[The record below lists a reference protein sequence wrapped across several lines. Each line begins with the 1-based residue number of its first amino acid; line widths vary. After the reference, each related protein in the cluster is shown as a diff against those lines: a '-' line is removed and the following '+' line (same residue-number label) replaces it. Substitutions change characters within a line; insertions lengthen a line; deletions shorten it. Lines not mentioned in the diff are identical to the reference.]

1 LWSSLDFLLDFFVEL
16 PSEENK
22 ELAVEY
28 SFSELNWQNG
38 KFSPQKK
45 SLEI

>member
-1 LWSSLDFLLDFFVEL
+1 VVNFRFSSGFFVEP

-28 SFSELNWQNG
+28 SFFELHWQNG
-38 KFSPQKK
+38 KISPQKK